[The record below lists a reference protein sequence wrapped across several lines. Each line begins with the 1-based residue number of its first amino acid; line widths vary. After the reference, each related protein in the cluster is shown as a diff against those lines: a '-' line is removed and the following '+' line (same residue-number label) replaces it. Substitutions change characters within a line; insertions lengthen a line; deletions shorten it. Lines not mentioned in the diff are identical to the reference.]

1 MSTNKTCPDC
11 GTELPPDAPAGVC
24 PKCLLKAGMDD
35 PAAESADDATLI
47 NSSVA
52 PADAPTIPPSE
63 PGGDST
69 NSAPQIG
76 TKVKYFGDYELLD
89 EIARGGM
96 GVVYKAR
103 QVRLNRIVALKMIL
117 AGEFA
122 SEADVQ
128 RFQTEAEAAA
138 QLDHPGIVPIFEV
151 GEHEGH
157 HYFSMGL
164 VEGESLAHRMADGPL
179 PPNAAA
185 ELVQQIAKAIEYAH
199 EKGVV
204 HRDLKPANILIDQDG
219 QPRVTDFGVAK
230 KVEGESNLTATGQIL
245 GTPSYMP
252 PEQAA
257 GRLGDVGPPAD
268 VYSLGAILYAA
279 LTGRP
284 PFQASNPMDTLLQ
297 VLDKEPVSPRQLDF
311 KIPRDVETI
320 CLKCLEKDP
329 RRRYDSAAALQA
341 DLSRWLADEPILA
354 RPITGAERLVKWVK
368 RRPQVALLTSMI
380 LGLIGLVMMVAIVG
394 FAAVLWQWRSAVT
407 QRENAE
413 VSLYFNQIALVDREL
428 SAGNSG
434 QAEQVLLDCRHDLR
448 GWEWDYLNR
457 VCEADHRTLRAD
469 TFSVNGV
476 AFGPRGERIV
486 STHGGGTIKVWN
498 VATGDLLLDIKAFQ
512 GVSGN
517 VFGVAVS
524 PDGRQIAAAV
534 LESGPP
540 QTAVVRTWD
549 AQTGRELLTLRSDA
563 TQVLRVAFSA
573 DSKLLASDSFKWGRR
588 AAIEVWDAATGG
600 HLHRLPE
607 ASGTFQPVALCFH
620 PDQDRLAASSTDGTI
635 KIYEATSGR
644 ETISLPGHKLRVGSL
659 AFSPDGKYLASGDG
673 LLSQATLEKNEH
685 EVVIWDM
692 TSGVAKHTLFGH
704 RGAIHA
710 VAFSADG
717 ESLAS
722 ASQDGTVRIWNV
734 TDGKALRVIQGH
746 SQQVIGVAFS
756 PTGRVL
762 ASASVDNTIKLWNM
776 SSDPKGH
783 IVCQHDR
790 AVTCVAFS
798 RDSRRLASA
807 SADRTIK
814 IWDAKTGV
822 SRAALKG
829 HEDTV
834 RSIAFS
840 PDDSYLASVSS
851 DRTLRIWELPS
862 GKQIHSIPAHY
873 GAVYDV
879 AVSADSSLLAT
890 AGEDNMVAIWDPRSG
905 NQLHRINVPAV
916 RSVAFSPDSHRL
928 AAADWNQVVHFFDAD
943 SKKELGSLSSQ
954 VEGLLSVRFSHD
966 GRRIVLATDKNTV
979 DVWDLPTDYRG
990 KNSLRT
996 NHWAFTL
1003 DGHTGVVPRAVFS
1016 PDDRRIATASHD
1028 GTVKIWDAR
1037 SGQEVLTLRGHEG
1050 AVQSVAFS
1058 PDGSLLASADTEG
1071 TVIIW
1076 GGTSAKIE
1084 GNQVRRS
1091 QPRDINE

>member
-11 GTELPPDAPAGVC
+11 GTELPSDAPAGVC
-24 PKCLLKAGMDD
+24 PKCLLKAGMND
-35 PAAESADDATLI
+35 PAAESADDATRI
-47 NSSVA
+47 NSSVTA
-52 PADAPTIPPSE
+52 ADAPTIPPSE
-63 PGGDST
+63 NGGDPS
-69 NSAPQIG
+69 NYAPRIG
-76 TKVKYFGDYELLD
+76 TKVKYFGDYELLN

-122 SEADVQ
+122 SEADVE

-164 VEGESLAHRMADGPL
+164 VEGESLAHRMANGPL
-179 PPNAAA
+179 APKAAA
-185 ELVQQIAKAIEYAH
+185 EFVQQIAKAIEYAH
-199 EKGVV
+199 DKGVI
-204 HRDLKPANILIDQDG
+204 HRDLKPANILIDKDG

-230 KVEGESNLTATGQIL
+230 KVEGDSNLTATGQIL

-257 GRLGDVGPPAD
+257 GRLGEVGPLAD

-297 VLDKEPVSPRQLDF
+297 VLDNDPVSPRQLDS

-368 RRPQVALLTSMI
+368 RRPQVALLTSVI
-380 LGLIGLVMMVAIVG
+380 LGLIGVVMMVAIVG
-394 FAAVLWQWRSAVT
+394 FAAVLWQWRSAET
-407 QRENAE
+407 QRENTE
-413 VSLYFNQIALVDREL
+413 VSLYFNRIALVDREL

-434 QAEQVLLDCRHDLR
+434 QAEQVLHACRPDLR

-469 TFSVNGV
+469 TFLVNETLHPRSVIAAGNGI
-476 AFGPRGERIV
+476 AFGPQGERIV
-486 STHGGGTIKVWN
+486 STHSTRGGGMIKVRN
-498 VATGDLLLDIKAFQ
+498 VATGDLLLDIKAFH
-512 GVSGN
+512 GANNN
-517 VFGVAVS
+517 VAGVAVS

-534 LESGPP
+534 SEYGPS
-540 QTAVVRTWD
+540 QAAVVRTWD

-563 TQVLRVAFSA
+563 TQLLRVAFSA
-573 DSKLLASDSFKWGRR
+573 DGKLLASDSFKMGRR
-588 AAIEVWDAATGG
+588 AAIEVWDATTGE
-600 HLHRLPE
+600 HIHRLPD
-607 ASGTFQPVALCFH
+607 ASHIFKGAAFCFH
-620 PDQDRLAASSTDGTI
+620 PDQDRLAASSADGTI

-644 ETISLPGHKLRVGSL
+644 ETMSLLGHKVRVGSL
-659 AFSPDGKYLASGDG
+659 AFSTDGKYLASGDG
-673 LLSQATLEKNEH
+673 MFAQATVAHEH

-692 TSGVAKHTLFGH
+692 TSGVAKHSLYGH

-722 ASQDGTVRIWNV
+722 ASQDGTVRIWSV
-734 TDGKALRVIQGH
+734 TDGETLRVIHGH
-746 SQQVIGVAFS
+746 SQHVIDVAFS
-756 PTGRVL
+756 PKGRLL

-776 SSDPKGH
+776 SGDPKGH
-783 IVCQHDR
+783 IVCQHDG

-840 PDDSYLASVSS
+840 PDGSYLASVSS
-851 DRTLRIWELPS
+851 DQTLRIWELPS

-890 AGEDNMVAIWDPRSG
+890 AGEDNMVAIWNPGSG
-905 NQLHRINVPAV
+905 NQLHRISMPLVQ
-916 RSVAFSPDSHRL
+916 SVAFSPDSHRL
-928 AAADWNQVVHFFDAD
+928 AAADWNRVVHFFDAD
-943 SKKELGSLSSQ
+943 GTKELGSLSSQ

-966 GRRIVLATDKNTV
+966 GRRLVLATDKNTV

-990 KNSLRT
+990 KNSSRT
-996 NHWAFTL
+996 DHWAFTL
-1003 DGHTGVVPRAVFS
+1003 DGHTGVVARAVFS

-1037 SGQEVLTLRGHEG
+1037 SGQEVLTLRGHAG

-1076 GGTSAKIE
+1076 DGTT
-1084 GNQVRRS
+1084 Q
-1091 QPRDINE
+1091 